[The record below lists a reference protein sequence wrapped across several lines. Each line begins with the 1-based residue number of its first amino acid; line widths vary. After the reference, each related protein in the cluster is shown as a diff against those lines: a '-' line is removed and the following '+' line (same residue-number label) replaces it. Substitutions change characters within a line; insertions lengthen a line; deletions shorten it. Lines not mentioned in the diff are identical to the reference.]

1 MKICAFYAPSLYN
14 RDKSVHRMFR
24 RSTSISLFDGR
35 AAPEHIRYLG
45 LFFGYILK
53 KLILKMV
60 QRIVLRMLVKLSV
73 MIVLNGRRPEKL
85 GVRCVNRYDFRKISI

>member
-1 MKICAFYAPSLYN
+1 MLRRCTIETN
-14 RDKSVHRMFR
+14 RFIACFAEVLQ
-24 RSTSISLFDGR
+24 SLFLMVG
-35 AAPEHIRYLG
+35 AAPEHIRHFG

-73 MIVLNGRRPEKL
+73 VIVLNGRRPEKL